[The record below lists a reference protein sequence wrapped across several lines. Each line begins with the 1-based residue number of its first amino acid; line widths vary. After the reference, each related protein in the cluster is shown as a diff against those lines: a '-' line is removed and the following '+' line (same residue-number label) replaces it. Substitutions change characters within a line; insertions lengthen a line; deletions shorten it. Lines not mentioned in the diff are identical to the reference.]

1 MATVV
6 RESEMTIADLAA
18 RFGPMPAWRIRHDPV
33 PGTASEHDVVTIQR
47 REKRLCELVDGILV
61 EKTLGYEESLI
72 AAEIIRLLGNFVDRH
87 RLGLVAGEGGML
99 KLAKGLVRIPDV
111 SFIAT
116 DRLPGGKSPRQP
128 IPRLVPN
135 LAVEVLSMSNTT
147 REMERKL
154 VDYFDT
160 GVELVWFVDSR
171 TRTIEAFTAID
182 KSVLYASAQTLTGA
196 PVLPRFRL
204 KLHNLFAKLDAR

>member
-1 MATVV
+1 MTVG
-6 RESEMTIADLAA
+6 DLLE
-18 RFGPMPAWRIRHDPV
+18 RFGPIPLWRIRRDPV
-33 PGTASEHDVVTIQR
+33 PGTACEHDVVEIQR

-61 EKTLGYEESLI
+61 EKPTGYEESLI

-87 RLGLVAGEGGML
+87 KLGLVAGEGGML

-116 DRLPGGKSPRQP
+116 GRLPGGKPPRQP
-128 IPRLVPN
+128 IPKRVPN
-135 LAVEVLSMSNTT
+135 LAVEVLSTSNTT

-154 VDYFDT
+154 VDYFDA

-171 TRTIEAFTAID
+171 SRTIEAFTAID
-182 KSVLYASAQTLTGA
+182 KSVLYASAQTVTGA

-204 KLHNLFAKLDAR
+204 KLQDLFAKLDAQ